1 MLLDLTYSQGLLGLK
16 IMYLIYGNHKKSLLH
31 RTVLVCH
38 NLYCSFAI
46 YAVLMHSMLLDCNM
60 CCFIAVHATLIPFC
74 CNLRCFVAAIWLLQ
88 NTRFPRHFWGG
99 SQALSTFNDV
109 CLPSWGALLAGL
121 ASGVSYCLVQ
131 VIFSLCH
138 LDDPVHGAATQLSG
152 AAVGVLTAGLAN
164 LRGPTE
170 QFDK

>member
-1 MLLDLTYSQGLLGLK
+1 MLLHLTYSQGLLGLK
-16 IMYLIYGNHKKSLLH
+16 MMYLISENHKKSLLH

-109 CLPSWGALLAGL
+109 CPGGPGGHQGAPGATRLLPTPKWVIKQQNNGSKPWLKVPKVCPDPKGMVFIQFWGIWG
-121 ASGVSYCLVQ
+121 
-131 VIFSLCH
+131 H
-138 LDDPVHGAATQLSG
+138 LHA
-152 AAVGVLTAGLAN
+152 
-164 LRGPTE
+164 
-170 QFDK
+170 

>member
-1 MLLDLTYSQGLLGLK
+1 MTYSQGLLGLK
-16 IMYLIYGNHKKSLLH
+16 MMYLISENHKKSLLH

-99 SQALSTFNDV
+99 SQALSTFIDV
-109 CLPSWGALLAGL
+109 WEATPVWSLFPVFEITLHSSHFRQQFRAPAVDCIS
-121 ASGVSYCLVQ
+121 
-131 VIFSLCH
+131 FSFI
-138 LDDPVHGAATQLSG
+138 P
-152 AAVGVLTAGLAN
+152 N
-164 LRGPTE
+164 RIP
-170 QFDK
+170 